1 MLINELSMSRIEQ
14 LLKGTADSEGYWSGI
29 TTDFLITAFNTKLTS
44 AEKSPRNYNDYLN
57 PVFKNQFAINSGVA
71 EGLIGLLEVW
81 GDETGLAYMRRLGR
95 QGLRPVEGF
104 THMANLLAAGEYPL
118 AIFMQV
124 SKIDAMRK
132 KGGPVAWLSTSPA
145 LATVS
150 AVSKTRNSPHPAAAK
165 LLIDFYLSAE
175 GQQALAKAGKIPLR
189 RGMKSPSPDIDEL
202 LESGNFHVVRAEDD
216 YSRYMKLYN
225 EVLGIR

>member
-1 MLINELSMSRIEQ
+1 LI
-14 LLKGTADSEGYWSGI
+14 
-29 TTDFLITAFNTKLTS
+29 S
-44 AEKSPRNYNDYLN
+44 AEKAPKNFDDYLN
-57 PVFKNQFAINSGVA
+57 PVFKNQFGVNRGVA
-71 EGLIGLLEVW
+71 EGLIGMMEVW
-81 GDETGLAYMRRLGR
+81 GAEKGLAYMRRLGQ

-104 THMANLLAAGEYPL
+104 AHMANLLAAGEYPL
-118 AIFMQV
+118 AIYMQV

-132 KGGPVAWLSTSPA
+132 KGAPVAWLPTSPA

-175 GQQALAKAGKIPLR
+175 GQQALARAGKIPLR
-189 RGMKSPSPDIDEL
+189 RGVKSPSPDIDEL
-202 LESGNFHVVRAEDD
+202 LEGGNFHVVKAEGD

-225 EVLGIR
+225 EILGIR